1 MTTSNKPKELLLS
14 IAHVFDSDSDLIDH
28 MQDIKDN
35 EIALTKFNP
44 YPIGAIYMSTL
55 DTDPA
60 DLFGGKWQALDEG
73 RVLIGANSKYTAGS
87 KGGEETHTLTSSE
100 MPSHSHRANTGSGG
114 SHYHGSPM
122 AESSNPP
129 NYNAYHG
136 WYDTTNNH
144 LGIASAAHNLQ
155 FTHLAYT
162 NTTGSHSHSVYGSI
176 YNEGD
181 NQAHNNMMPY
191 LAVYMW
197 QRIE

>member
-1 MTTSNKPKELLLS
+1 MTSVKTEVLS
-14 IAHVFDSDSDLIDH
+14 TIHKFPNIESYLQNIDVVNIHDL
-28 MQDIKDN
+28 
-35 EIALTKFNP
+35 ALVPFNP
-44 YPIGAIYMSTL
+44 FPVGAIYISALGTN
-55 DTDPA
+55 PA

-114 SHYHGSPM
+114 NHYHGSPL
-122 AESSNPP
+122 AECYRPP
-129 NYNAYHG
+129 VLVAYHG
-136 WYDTTNNH
+136 WYDTANNH
-144 LGIASAAHNLQ
+144 IGRNGDPNNRQYSY
-155 FTHLAYT
+155 LAYT
-162 NTTGSHSHSVYGSI
+162 NTTGAHSHSVYGSI
-176 YNEGD
+176 YNAGD

>member
-1 MTTSNKPKELLLS
+1 MTSSNKPTEMLLS
-14 IAHVFDSDSDLIDH
+14 IAHVFDSYSDLIDH

-73 RVLIGANSKYTAGS
+73 RVLIGANSKYIAGS

-114 SHYHGSPM
+114 SHYHINP
-122 AESSNPP
+122 AESESTLYRSHYGAVDTSN
-129 NYNAYHG
+129 NKHG
-136 WYDTTNNH
+136 RGGDEYYRSYSYEMKTST
-144 LGIASAAHNLQ
+144 A
-155 FTHLAYT
+155 
-162 NTTGSHSHSVYGSI
+162 GSHSHSVYGSI
-176 YNEGD
+176 YNAGD